1 METGEQ
7 GLGGQSAS
15 ARLHGSWDDAGH
27 TMGDTMKQRL
37 QHAGATAKEKFAAAR
52 DATAA
57 KAHEARVG
65 VEHKIQAHPL
75 KAVGIAF
82 AAGAILGLALRRRHR

>member
-7 GLGGQSAS
+7 GQSAS
-15 ARLHGSWDDAGH
+15 ARLQGSWDEASQTTAH
-27 TMGDTMKQRL
+27 TVKQKL
-37 QHAGATAKEKFAAAR
+37 QHAGDVAKQKLAAAR

-57 KAHEARVG
+57 KAHDARVG
-65 VEHKIQAHPL
+65 VEHQIQAHPL

-82 AAGAILGLALRRRHR
+82 AAGAILGLVLRRRR